1 MRKFSP
7 AFVIIIIFMAVSG
20 TIFFFY
26 VKAEFKTIRSLK
38 TDIAYLS
45 TQDEHISKN
54 EPEGLEHLKELFPQ
68 PGSATEFIEK
78 IYMISGSYNIDAI
91 SFNYNKREYADLSSG
106 NILKALPS
114 SGSMPKVI
122 SLDSIKINF
131 VSDYRSLAEFIR
143 ELQNLSRL
151 VTIDGLNV
159 KNKGTSLAVEMV
171 VNIYS
176 METSNAL

>member
-7 AFVIIIIFMAVSG
+7 SFIVIIIFLAVSG
-20 TIFFFY
+20 IIFSFY
-26 VKAEFKTIRSLK
+26 VKSGFDTIRSLK
-38 TDIAYLS
+38 TNIASLAEGNKYTS
-45 TQDEHISKN
+45 VR
-54 EPEGLEHLKELFPQ
+54 EPEGIEGLKELFPQ
-68 PGSATEFIEK
+68 SGSATEFIEK
-78 IYMISGSYNIDAI
+78 AYMISGSYNIYDI
-91 SFNYNKREYADLSSG
+91 TFNYNKREFIDLASG

-122 SLDSIKINF
+122 SLDSIKISF
-131 VSDYRSLAEFIR
+131 ISDYRGLTEFIR

-176 METSNAL
+176 TETINAL